1 MILSSV
7 KKKLAKA
14 GVLLTFF
21 LPSAKADGNKK
32 VDDNKGYLDYFSFL
46 VRGDLSAITIGIESC
61 AIVR

>member
-7 KKKLAKA
+7 KKNLAKA

-32 VDDNKGYLDYFSFL
+32 VDDNKGYLDYFF
-46 VRGDLSAITIGIESC
+46 
-61 AIVR
+61 